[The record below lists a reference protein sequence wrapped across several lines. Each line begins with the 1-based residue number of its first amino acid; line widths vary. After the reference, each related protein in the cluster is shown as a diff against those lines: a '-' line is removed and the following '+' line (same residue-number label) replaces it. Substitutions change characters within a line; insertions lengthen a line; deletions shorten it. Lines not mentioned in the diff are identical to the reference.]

1 MPLTLLQKNIAGRI
15 IRLFKRYNISP
26 QAVILEITEEQAFSN
41 AESSM
46 YNIEQL
52 HKFGFRIAIDDFG
65 TGYANYERLKRLQ
78 ADIIKIDGVF
88 VKDIVTNT
96 LDAMIVRS
104 ITDLAKAKSL
114 SVVAEFVETQQQQAL
129 LHKLGG
135 AISARVFDW
144 SPAAIS

>member
-1 MPLTLLQKNIAGRI
+1 
-15 IRLFKRYNISP
+15 
-26 QAVILEITEEQAFSN
+26 
-41 AESSM
+41 M

-96 LDAMIVRS
+96 LDAMIVIDSSGESEVIECGRGVCRDA
-104 ITDLAKAKSL
+104 TAA
-114 SVVAEFVETQQQQAL
+114 
-129 LHKLGG
+129 G
-135 AISARVFDW
+135 AIA
-144 SPAAIS
+144 

>member
-1 MPLTLLQKNIAGRI
+1 
-15 IRLFKRYNISP
+15 
-26 QAVILEITEEQAFSN
+26 SN

-52 HKFGFRIAIDDFG
+52 HKFGFRIAIDDCG

-96 LDAMIVRS
+96 LDARIVRS
-104 ITDLAKAKSL
+104 ITYLSKAKTL
-114 SVVAEFVETQQQQAL
+114 SEVA
-129 LHKLGG
+129 
-135 AISARVFDW
+135 
-144 SPAAIS
+144 